1 MALRAGSV
9 GLGRE
14 AGLGARRGWTRRR
27 RPLPRP
33 GAEPPARGPSRPL
46 HRPSP
51 ALPRRRRR
59 RRGGGCGGGGGGREP
74 AGLAGGPRAAR
85 GVPAAAATLDASR
98 ALPVDRP
105 SCGGRRGRAR
115 GRGRGPRRRRR
126 RCGVGRPR
134 PSSPSFPAGA
144 ALSPRPPRGRGFP
157 RGASPRPAPSSR
169 LRTGADQ
176 GNPTV

>member
-33 GAEPPARGPSRPL
+33 GAESPARGPSRPL

-115 GRGRGPRRRRR
+115 GRGRGARRR
-126 RCGVGRPR
+126 RCGGGRPR

>member
-115 GRGRGPRRRRR
+115 GRGRGARRR
-126 RCGVGRPR
+126 RCGGGRPR